1 MIPIDEVFEE
11 LRKVPWF
18 QELDPGDVRKF
29 AEISNLRHFKAG
41 EAFFHE
47 GDKQDYFY
55 IVLSGRVA
63 LDMFVPHRG
72 KVRFFTCEEWDSF
85 GWSSVTPQVRTRTAG
100 AVGVMAGT
108 VIATDTTSLFPTGN
122 EDEAHYLCAII
133 NSKPVREFLK
143 SFSSAGRGFGAP
155 SVMEPVGIPPFD
167 VSNTLHGE
175 LASHSKQLHKK
186 KSRGLDI
193 ECTALEREVDD
204 AVRRLFGLK

>member
-1 MIPIDEVFEE
+1 MIPTDEVFEE

-29 AEISNLRHFKAG
+29 AEISCLRQFKAG

-85 GWSSVTPQVRTRTAG
+85 GWSSVTPVVRTRTAG

-108 VIATDTTSLFPTGN
+108 VIATDTTKLQELCDRDHDIGYLFMLNMANVIASRLLVTRLQLLDMFAEPT
-122 EDEAHYLCAII
+122 ET
-133 NSKPVREFLK
+133 K
-143 SFSSAGRGFGAP
+143 S
-155 SVMEPVGIPPFD
+155 
-167 VSNTLHGE
+167 
-175 LASHSKQLHKK
+175 
-186 KSRGLDI
+186 
-193 ECTALEREVDD
+193 DD
-204 AVRRLFGLK
+204 